1 MKIKYSVKRFIS
13 ILLCLVTIINNC
25 QLTSLA
31 AEKQRYESS
40 LDGWNVDIAWD
51 TLSNEYEWNAE
62 SDSQR
67 QPKMIVTYR
76 LYNAEHDYPA
86 GSVKFVVPGIGN
98 ANRAGISKADTLA
111 ADKVDSEWDY
121 TWDELT
127 DLYTFTNKF
136 DVKTGQ
142 TISGG

>member
-76 LYNAEHDYPA
+76 LYNAEHD
-86 GSVKFVVPGIGN
+86 
-98 ANRAGISKADTLA
+98 
-111 ADKVDSEWDY
+111 
-121 TWDELT
+121 
-127 DLYTFTNKF
+127 
-136 DVKTGQ
+136 
-142 TISGG
+142 